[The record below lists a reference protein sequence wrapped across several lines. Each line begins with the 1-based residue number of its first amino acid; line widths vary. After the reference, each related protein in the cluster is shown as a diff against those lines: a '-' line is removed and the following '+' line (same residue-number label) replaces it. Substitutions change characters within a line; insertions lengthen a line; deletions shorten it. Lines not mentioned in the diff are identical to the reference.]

1 MTQILIADH
10 EDCWRRTVRSTLE
23 QEGYTILE
31 AANGRQVVELLRVSS
46 EIALLVLNVKMLE
59 MDGLEACREIRTFS
73 QIPVLMVADSED
85 EDVEICAMRVGADQF
100 VFKPVRMRAFIE
112 RIKALLRR
120 SGRNP
125 ERLVFGSLELD
136 PITENAWVGD
146 QIVRLTPREFELLLY
161 LARTPNQ
168 VCSREQIYQAVW
180 DTERCGEVRAVDTHI
195 KNLRLKLGVC
205 GEIVATVRG
214 QGYVLRVPA
223 VPGSGR

>member
-10 EDCWRRTVRSTLE
+10 EDRWRRTVRSTLE
-23 QEGYTILE
+23 QEGYAILE
-31 AANGRQVVELLRVSS
+31 AATGRQVVELLRVSS

-125 ERLVFGSLELD
+125 ERLVFGRLELD

-180 DTERCGEVRAVDTHI
+180 DTERCGDVRAVDTHI

-205 GEIVATVRG
+205 GEIVGTVRG
-214 QGYVLRVPA
+214 QGYVLK
-223 VPGSGR
+223 VPGVLE

>member
-10 EDCWRRTVRSTLE
+10 EDRWRRTVRSTLE

-46 EIALLVLNVKMLE
+46 IALLVLNVKMLE

-180 DTERCGEVRAVDTHI
+180 DTERCGDVRAVDTHI
-195 KNLRLKLGVC
+195 KNLRLKLGAC
-205 GEIVATVRG
+205 GEMVATVRG

>member
-10 EDCWRRTVRSTLE
+10 EDRWRRTVRSTLE

-46 EIALLVLNVKMLE
+46 IALLVLNVKMLE

-205 GEIVATVRG
+205 GEIVGTVRG

-223 VPGSGR
+223 VPGSSR

>member
-10 EDCWRRTVRSTLE
+10 EDRWRRTVRSTLE
-23 QEGYTILE
+23 QEGYAILE
-31 AANGRQVVELLRVSS
+31 AATGRQVVELLRVSS

-125 ERLVFGSLELD
+125 ERLVFGRLELD

-180 DTERCGEVRAVDTHI
+180 DTERCGDVRAVDTHI

-205 GEIVATVRG
+205 GEIVGTVRG
-214 QGYVLRVPA
+214 QGYVLK
-223 VPGSGR
+223 VPGVPE